1 MEARAVAPPPRSR
14 RPTPG
19 LDAVILAGGRGSR
32 LGGVSKG
39 DLEVGGR
46 RLIDVALG
54 AAHDAGAS
62 RTIVVGAVAVQ
73 APAELIREDPA
84 FGGPAAGLAAA
95 LPSVSAPW
103 LLLLACDLP
112 RAPALVEL
120 LTEASGR
127 GPAAS
132 DGESDSESDIDGD
145 GSPPASAVGAA
156 SAYGVPVGGPD
167 GFVVVDSDGR
177 PQWLAGIYRTTA
189 LKRALEHA
197 AAASGVHG
205 LALRHVLESL
215 TLTRVPDRRGAS
227 ADIDTPEQL
236 AAARA
241 DAAIGA
247 FDAAGT
253 ADSAGSADSVDSVDG
268 AAEHARAAQQTITA
282 HGKAQRP

>member
-1 MEARAVAPPPRSR
+1 M
-14 RPTPG
+14 
-19 LDAVILAGGRGSR
+19 LAGGRGSR

-62 RTIVVGAVAVQ
+62 RTIVVGAVDVQ
-73 APAELIREDPA
+73 APAELIREEPP

-120 LTEASGR
+120 LIEASGR
-127 GPAAS
+127 GPEAS
-132 DGESDSESDIDGD
+132 DGATDGEAD
-145 GSPPASAVGAA
+145 TDGEGSPPAPAEEAA
-156 SAYGVPVGGPD
+156 SAHGAPVGGPD
-167 GFVVVDSDGR
+167 GFVVVDRDGR

-197 AAASGVHG
+197 AAASGAHA
-205 LALRHVLESL
+205 LALRHVLEPL
-215 TLTRVPDRRGAS
+215 ALTRVPDRRGAS

-241 DAAIGA
+241 DAV
-247 FDAAGT
+247 D
-253 ADSAGSADSVDSVDG
+253 ADSTADSVDG
-268 AAEHARAAQQTITA
+268 AAERAGATQQTITA
-282 HGKAQRP
+282 HGRTQRP

>member
-1 MEARAVAPPPRSR
+1 MEARAVAQPPRSR

-54 AAHDAGAS
+54 AAHDAGAI
-62 RTIVVGAVAVQ
+62 RTLVVGALAVQ
-73 APAELIREDPA
+73 TPAELIREEPP

-127 GPAAS
+127 GPEAS
-132 DGESDSESDIDGD
+132 DGGSGAEAEADADGE
-145 GSPPASAVGAA
+145 GSPPALAEGAA
-156 SAYGVPVGGPD
+156 SAHGAPVGGPD

-189 LKRALEHA
+189 LKRALERA
-197 AAASGVHG
+197 AAASGAHG
-205 LALRHVLESL
+205 LALRHVLEPL
-215 TLTRVPDRRGAS
+215 ALTRVPDRRGAS

-241 DAAIGA
+241 DAA
-247 FDAAGT
+247 
-253 ADSAGSADSVDSVDG
+253 VDVLAPHS
-268 AAEHARAAQQTITA
+268 
-282 HGKAQRP
+282 RP

>member
-1 MEARAVAPPPRSR
+1 M
-14 RPTPG
+14 
-19 LDAVILAGGRGSR
+19 LAGGRGSR

-62 RTIVVGAVAVQ
+62 RTLVVGAVTVQ
-73 APAELIREDPA
+73 APAELIREDPP

-95 LPSVSAPW
+95 LPSISAPW

-127 GPAAS
+127 GTAAS
-132 DGESDSESDIDGD
+132 DGGTDGEAD
-145 GSPPASAVGAA
+145 GEGSPPALAEGAA
-156 SAYGVPVGGPD
+156 SADGAPAGGPD
-167 GFVVVDSDGR
+167 GFVVVDRDGR

-189 LKRALEHA
+189 LKRALERA
-197 AAASGVHG
+197 AAASGAHG
-205 LALRHVLESL
+205 LALRHVLEPL
-215 TLTRVPDRRGAS
+215 ALTRVPDRRGAS

-241 DAAIGA
+241 DAVG
-247 FDAAGT
+247 AAGT
-253 ADSAGSADSVDSVDG
+253 ADSVDG
-268 AAEHARAAQQTITA
+268 AAERAGATQQTITA
-282 HGKAQRP
+282 HGRTQRP

>member
-1 MEARAVAPPPRSR
+1 MEARAVAQVPRSRR

-73 APAELIREDPA
+73 APAELIREDPP

-127 GPAAS
+127 GTAAS
-132 DGESDSESDIDGD
+132 DGGTDGEAD
-145 GSPPASAVGAA
+145 ADGEGSPPALAEGAA
-156 SAYGVPVGGPD
+156 SADGATVSGPD
-167 GFVVVDSDGR
+167 GFVVVDRDGR

-189 LKRALEHA
+189 LKRALERA
-197 AAASGVHG
+197 AAASGAHG

-215 TLTRVPDRRGAS
+215 ALTRVPDRCGAS

-236 AAARA
+236 AADR
-241 DAAIGA
+241 
-247 FDAAGT
+247 
-253 ADSAGSADSVDSVDG
+253 
-268 AAEHARAAQQTITA
+268 ARAAQQTITA
-282 HGKAQRP
+282 HGRTQRP